1 MKRAVYATA
10 VILAF
15 FVLTPGLAFGAGQQA
30 EEQSVD
36 VSDIELGQDGPVEID
51 FWHIQATIYGDAV
64 QDIVSEFNEEYDGRI
79 RVNEVFQGSYGD
91 LNKKIRAAIQ
101 GGGLPNVSMA
111 YENDTL
117 EYMRADVI
125 QPLDDYLN
133 NDRYG
138 LEAGD
143 REDIMAGVLARQE
156 IEQYDGK
163 TMSWP
168 HGNSSMGIY
177 YNKDLLQEAGYER
190 PEETWDAFI
199 EQSLAITEAT
209 GVPAVTVDSDD
220 LNSRFLFW
228 LRTFGVEPISA
239 DGQSVNLDSEESIEL
254 LNSLKTLYDA
264 GAFDFVEN
272 VEQEFTNGRSVFE
285 MGTTARTSSKLD
297 LIQGSFEWGITLIP
311 QGDRSSLSTALWGG
325 NHVMF
330 RSSPEEQLASWI
342 FMDYFAD
349 RYAQAIY
356 GAQTGYFPAR
366 GSSQDVPIL
375 EANYSS
381 NPQKQQAF
389 EEVFPHARILTP
401 TPGNRLIQ
409 DRVGETVTSFLTGGT
424 MSAEQAASRMQQ
436 QAENA
441 LAQY

>member
-1 MKRAVYATA
+1 MKRAVHATA
-10 VILAF
+10 MILAL
-15 FVLTPGLAFGAGQQA
+15 VALTTGVAFGAGQQA
-30 EEQSVD
+30 EERSVD
-36 VSDIELGQDGPVEID
+36 LSDIELGQDGPVEID
-51 FWHIQATIYGDAV
+51 FWHIQATIYGDATK
-64 QDIVSEFNEEYDGRI
+64 DIVSEFNEEYEGRI
-79 RVNEVFQGSYGD
+79 RVNEVYQGNYGE
-91 LNKKIRAAIQ
+91 LNKKIRAALQ

-125 QPLDDYLN
+125 QPLDSFIE

-138 LEAGD
+138 LEPGD
-143 REDIMAGVLARQE
+143 RDDIMAGVLARQQ
-156 IEQYDGK
+156 IEQYNGR

-177 YNKDLLQEAGYER
+177 YNKDLLEQAGYES
-190 PEETWDAFI
+190 PAETWDAFI
-199 EQSLAITEAT
+199 EQALAITETT
-209 GVPAVTVDSDD
+209 GVTALTVDSDD

-228 LRTFGVEPISA
+228 LRTFGVQPISA
-239 DGQSVNLDSEESIEL
+239 DGESVNLNNEQSIEL
-254 LNSLKTLYDA
+254 LNSLKTLYEA
-264 GAFDFVEN
+264 GAFGFVEN
-272 VEQEFTNGRSVFE
+272 VEQEFTNGRSAFE
-285 MGTTARTSSKLD
+285 MGTTARTSTKIE
-297 LIQGSFEWGITLIP
+297 LIQSGFDWGVTLIP
-311 QGDRSSLSTALWGG
+311 QGDRSDLSTALWGG

-349 RYAQAIY
+349 QYAQAIY

-366 GSSQDVPIL
+366 KSSQNEQVL
-375 EANYSS
+375 QANYSA
-381 NPQKQQAF
+381 NPQKEQAF

-401 TPGNRLIQ
+401 TPANRLIQ
-409 DRVGETVTSFLTGGT
+409 DRVGETVTSFLNGN

-436 QAENA
+436 QAESA